1 MLAPLLAIAAAYVL
15 GSVPTGLWLGLGLR
29 GVDIR
34 EHGSRNIGATN
45 TLRILG
51 KALGGIALA
60 GDMLK
65 GVLAVTLV
73 SRLSP
78 DWAYAPLAC
87 GLAAILGHL
96 FPVFARLRGGKG
108 VATSAGVFFALC
120 PVPMVLALASFIGVV
135 AATRMVSAGSC
146 VGSLVLAAAVW
157 LLPRQIGLWP
167 GDYVPDPLVLRVLV
181 TLVAVFVIV
190 KHRSNLS
197 RMLRGEENR
206 LW

>member
-1 MLAPLLAIAAAYVL
+1 MLSAAIALTLAYVL
-15 GSVPTGLWLGLGLR
+15 GSVPTGLWLGLRLKEI
-29 GVDIR
+29 DIR
-34 EHGSRNIGATN
+34 EHGSHNIGATN
-45 TLRILG
+45 TLRVLG
-51 KALGGIALA
+51 KKWGGIALA

-73 SRLSP
+73 ARLSP

-96 FPVFARLRGGKG
+96 FSVFARLRGGKG

-120 PVPMVLALASFIGVV
+120 PLPMTIALATFVVVV

-146 VGSLVLAAAVW
+146 AGAVVLAASVW
-157 LLPRQIGLWP
+157 LPAGIALWP
-167 GDYVPDPLVLRVLV
+167 GNYVPDPLVLRALV
-181 TLVAVFVIV
+181 ATVAVFVLV
-190 KHRSNLS
+190 KHRSNLG
-197 RMLRGEENR
+197 RILRGEENK